1 MMKRLFFSLVSASI
15 LLFSSCSNGKWG
27 EIVIDDKNYD
37 DVDIDQIDDFYEIQ
51 KGKYHFS
58 YNNEQLSLTLKL
70 RVVESPDK
78 SGLSGYKFDKFTAE
92 MYDADGHKIEN
103 LNEFVAPDG
112 KLMAD
117 KLLNASVG
125 DVISVTFVGGN
136 GTKSELKS
144 LAGEIKSLFV
154 DIEYDE
160 MDEDDFSS
168 SASSST
174 SSTNG
179 KSSADIDKMLDE
191 YEKFVDKYIALVK
204 KAQNGDVS
212 VMSEYASMLESAER
226 LSEELDNCDG
236 VMTSAQL
243 SRYTRIT
250 SKMTSAAM

>member
-1 MMKRLFFSLVSASI
+1 MKRLFFSLVSASI

-70 RVVESPDK
+70 RVVEAPDK

-92 MYDADGHKIEN
+92 MCDADGHKIEN

-191 YEKFVDKYIALVK
+191 YEKFVDKYIALMK

-236 VMTSAQL
+236 DMTSAQL